1 MRVLVISQYFYPE
14 EFKIND
20 LVEELV
26 ARGHEVTVL
35 TGKPN
40 YPKGEYY
47 SGYKFL
53 GKNIESYKGATVIR
67 VPLIKRGRAGSINL
81 IFNYLSYVIY
91 AGMYVLS
98 HKMTFNSIFCFETS
112 PITQAFPAIWAKK
125 KSKAKLSMWVQ
136 DLWPESVAAASNIKN
151 TFVIKLIDLMVK
163 RIYDKCDILLVQSN
177 AFSTSILE
185 KGDFR
190 EKIVYAPNWAEDI
203 FVDTA
208 QIDINKYKDR
218 IPNGF
223 IVMFAGNIGEAQDL
237 DSIIKAAAITSKNS
251 DIHWVIVGDGRYR
264 NKAQELVIEKGL
276 KDTVHFLGRFPVSDM
291 PSFFCHADAMLLT
304 LKDEY
309 IFSLTIPSKTQAYMA
324 FGKPILTM
332 INGIANDVVKESGCG
347 LVAEAGDYLQ
357 LASNVNSLYESSKSS
372 RIEMGRSGQSYY
384 LKNFSKSQVINV
396 IENYL

>member
-47 SGYKFL
+47 SGYKFW

-151 TFVIKLIDLMVK
+151 TYVTKLIDLMVK
-163 RIYDKCDILLVQSN
+163 RIYDKCDILFVQSN

-357 LASNVNSLYESSKSS
+357 LASNVNSLYEISKSS

>member
-14 EFKIND
+14 DFKIND

-47 SGYKFL
+47 SGYKFW

-151 TFVIKLIDLMVK
+151 TYVIKLIDLMVK
-163 RIYDKCDILLVQSN
+163 RIYDKCDILFVQSN

-190 EKIVYAPNWAEDI
+190 EKIVYAPNWAEDL